1 MHKPTLLK
9 VLRMLKD
16 LDPENPQNSSRA
28 IQHVV
33 DRATALDHS
42 LDPQKLLA
50 GAGIVL

>member
-9 VLRMLKD
+9 VLRILKD

-33 DRATALDHS
+33 TRAAEKDPS

-50 GAGIVL
+50 GAGITP